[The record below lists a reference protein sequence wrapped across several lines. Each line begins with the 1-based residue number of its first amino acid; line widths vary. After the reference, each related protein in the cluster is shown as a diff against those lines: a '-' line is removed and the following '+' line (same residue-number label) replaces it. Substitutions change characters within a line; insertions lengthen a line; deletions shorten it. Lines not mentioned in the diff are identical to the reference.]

1 MLQKP
6 TKLCHKLGWL
16 LFSLA
21 FSLPANAL
29 EFRSIAP
36 AKAILYDAPS
46 LEADKL
52 FILGQAYPVEI
63 IVNLNNWLKVRD
75 ASGGLSW
82 VESKSLSNKRTVL
95 ALVKTEIKLAEDP
108 TSALVATVE
117 KDVVLELLERR
128 QNGWLKVKH
137 RDGITGFVPVASVWG
152 VN

>member
-6 TKLCHKLGWL
+6 TKWPYKLGWL
-16 LFSLA
+16 WFSLA
-21 FSLPANAL
+21 FSLSANAL

-52 FILGQAYPVEI
+52 FILSQAYPVEI

-75 ASGGLSW
+75 ATGSLSW

-95 ALVKTEIKLAEDP
+95 VIA
-108 TSALVATVE
+108 
-117 KDVVLELLERR
+117 
-128 QNGWLKVKH
+128 
-137 RDGITGFVPVASVWG
+137 
-152 VN
+152 